1 MLTPFCRVEEIRPSP
16 ASEADF
22 SDGVPEAKK
31 EKKKESEI
39 SSSKMIRK
47 FLVF

>member
-16 ASEADF
+16 VSEADF

-31 EKKKESEI
+31 EKKK
-39 SSSKMIRK
+39 RVRNQQ
-47 FLVF
+47 FRND